1 MATIV
6 EFEGKTP
13 QIHDSVFV
21 ASTAVII
28 GDVLVKEGASVWYGA
43 VLRGDSGIIRIG
55 KETNVQ
61 DNVVIHADTE
71 HGTIIGDR
79 VTLGHGCILH
89 DTNIGDG
96 CVIGMLATLLHHSVV
111 GERCMIGAGAVV
123 REGFVIPSNSVAAG
137 VPAKVMKELDGSAKG
152 WLDMAYEEYTE
163 LSKRYK
169 KGARVV
175 SQ

>member
-13 QIHDSVFV
+13 QIHTSVFV

-28 GDVLVKEGASVWYGA
+28 GDVVLEEGASVWYGA
-43 VLRGDSGIIRIG
+43 VLRGDSSIIRIG

-96 CVIGMLATLLHHSVV
+96 CVVGMLATLLHHSVV

-123 REGFVIPSNSVAAG
+123 REGFDIPPYSVAAG
-137 VPAKVMKELDGSAKG
+137 VPAKVMKKLDGSAKE
-152 WLDMAYEEYTE
+152 WLDMAYEEYTK
-163 LSKRYK
+163 LSERYK
-169 KGARVV
+169 KGARIIRE
-175 SQ
+175 

>member
-13 QIHDSVFV
+13 QIHDSVYV

-28 GDVLVKEGASVWYGA
+28 GDVVLEEGASVWYGA

-71 HGTIIGDR
+71 NGTIIGDR

-111 GERCMIGAGAVV
+111 GEQCMIGAGAVV
-123 REGFVIPSNSVAAG
+123 REGFEIPSNSVAAG
-137 VPAKVMKELDGSAKG
+137 VPAKVMKELDGSAKE

-163 LSKRYK
+163 LSERYK

-175 SQ
+175 SE